1 MGEEI
6 TAREAARRMG
16 KPQAERTLTRR
27 AREAVQNGDIG
38 VRRLGKY
45 WVATLDWWIAAAKL
59 RRPGPKPANQG
70 QLPRDS

>member
-27 AREAVQNGDIG
+27 AREAEQNGDTG

-45 WVATLDWWIAAAKL
+45 WVAKMEWWITAAKL
-59 RRPGPKPANQG
+59 RQPGPKPGN
-70 QLPRDS
+70 RD